1 MIDTNTYE
9 PKTATV
15 RARYIAL
22 YGQHG
27 TLSGC
32 NIGESRVA
40 GHSKDAVSAEDRTS
54 AAYGAL

>member
-27 TLSGC
+27 TLSGVQSLEMLPRWDYAS
-32 NIGESRVA
+32 GTPS
-40 GHSKDAVSAEDRTS
+40 
-54 AAYGAL
+54 